1 MAAIAIDLLERVFAS
16 VVPRTGEAF
25 QTSNKSTHRRFLRTN
40 RPLFQQKGTARL
52 QRLFGREGQ
61 RASGPGLSN
70 RVAPALSAPSRC
82 GGVRGGY
89 SLVLLG
95 LPGAPALPQLV
106 ALLVFQL
113 AEPGVLL
120 RGKGRFDLLVEPGL
134 AGLQVLGGALAA
146 ASGGA
151 LLAQLLQLLLLGQ

>member
-16 VVPRTGEAF
+16 VVPRTDEAV

-61 RASGPGLSN
+61 RASGPGLSK

-89 SLVLLG
+89 SFVLLG

-113 AEPGVLL
+113 AEPSVLL
-120 RGKGRFDLLVEPGL
+120 RGKGRFDLLVEP
-134 AGLQVLGGALAA
+134 GLQVLGGALAA